1 MLFSQVI
8 GQESVKMHLLK
19 SVKDGRVSHAYLL
32 AGAEGFGSLPLAVA
46 FAQYINCMNQGEVD
60 ACGTCSSCVKT
71 AKLVHPDLHFVFP
84 VVKKGSSTPVSD
96 EYISDWRSFF
106 LSNPYFSSGQWFANI
121 ADEKKSGMIYSEESM
136 AIIRK
141 LSLKNFEGKFKIMV
155 IWLPEKMNETGAN
168 KLLKILEEPPSNT
181 VFLLVSENPEA
192 LLGTILSRTQ
202 RIDVPP
208 IETAVLSAELQKRF
222 FLSAD
227 EADVLTRLSGGSFVK
242 ALDNLDSNIDKS
254 GFLNLFAKIMRAAYG
269 RKIFEIVGWVDEV
282 SPMSRDNIKNFL
294 TYAIGMLRDSFIFNF
309 KQPGLVSLSAGEQ
322 DFVSKFSP
330 FINNDN
336 LLRMVEELEL
346 AYAHIDQNGNA
357 RIVLF
362 DMALKMVGMFKV

>member
-1 MLFSQVI
+1 MLFNEVI
-8 GQESVKMHLLK
+8 GQESVKNHLLK
-19 SVKDGRVSHAYLL
+19 SVKEGRVSHAYLL
-32 AGAEGFGSLPLAVA
+32 AGAEGSGSLPLAVA
-46 FAQYINCMNQGEVD
+46 FAQYLNCLNKGDNDV
-60 ACGTCSSCVKT
+60 CGTCTSCVKI

-96 EYISDWRSFF
+96 DYISEWRSFF
-106 LSNPYFSSGQWFANI
+106 LSNSYFSAGQWFAHI

-136 AIIRK
+136 SIIRK

-155 IWLPEKMNETGAN
+155 VWLPEKMNETGAN

-181 VFLLVSENPEA
+181 VFLLVSENPGL

-202 RIDVPP
+202 RIDIPP
-208 IETAVLSAELQKRF
+208 IDSIVLTTELKKRF
-222 FLSAD
+222 SLTAD
-227 EADVLTRLSGGSFVK
+227 EADVLARLSNGNFVK

-254 GFLNLFAKIMRAAYG
+254 GFLNLFAKIMRSAYG
-269 RKIFEIVGWVDEV
+269 RKIFEIVEWVDEV

-294 TYAIGMLRDSFIFNF
+294 TYAIGMLRDSFMFNF
-309 KQPGLVSLSAGEQ
+309 KQPNLVSLSPGEQ

-336 LLRMVEELEL
+336 LLKMVEELEL